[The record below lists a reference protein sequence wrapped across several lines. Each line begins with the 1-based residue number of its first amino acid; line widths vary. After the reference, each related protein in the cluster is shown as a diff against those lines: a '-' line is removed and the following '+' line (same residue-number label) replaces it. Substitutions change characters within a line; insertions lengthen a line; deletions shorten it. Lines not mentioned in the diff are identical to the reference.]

1 MISEEFSKLKEEAQ
15 HRETRN
21 HWRSGPL
28 EGREL
33 KEEVIENSK
42 K

>member
-1 MISEEFSKLKEEAQ
+1 MRK
-15 HRETRN
+15 
-21 HWRSGPL
+21 